1 MIACNISKNK
11 TSDHFVDIN
20 KMVDI
25 GSGADILDNLGS
37 EELGANIFR
46 ITQTEALLAKQKEKD
61 EEDNFK
67 EILNDF
73 QFAFIFF
80 FLCSSLKIEYTLETI
95 WVVVEWSVK
104 FDT

>member
-1 MIACNISKNK
+1 MTYIAQNDNEYWEERELMNVLEYKEWRNFEKIISKAMIACNISKNK

-61 EEDNFK
+61 
-67 EILNDF
+67 
-73 QFAFIFF
+73 
-80 FLCSSLKIEYTLETI
+80 
-95 WVVVEWSVK
+95 
-104 FDT
+104 

>member
-1 MIACNISKNK
+1 MQELRKCKKVLVEVNQTCNLNCTYCNISKNK

-46 ITQTEALLAKQKEKD
+46 ITQT
-61 EEDNFK
+61 
-67 EILNDF
+67 
-73 QFAFIFF
+73 
-80 FLCSSLKIEYTLETI
+80 
-95 WVVVEWSVK
+95 
-104 FDT
+104 